1 MSRFI
6 QLHVLTSYP
15 PSNLNRDDTGRPKTA
30 VIGDC
35 TRLRISSQSLKRAWR
50 TSDIFE
56 STLKGHIG
64 TRTKEMGIS
73 VYQSLTKQGVGEKN
87 AREWAK
93 TIASQFGKLKSDKKT
108 ENNEDLHV
116 EQLVHFN
123 PEEEKAIADLVTQLV
138 ASAIAPTE
146 DDLKLLRKQHTAVDI
161 AMFGRMLA
169 SSPAFN
175 TEAAIQVAH
184 AITVHKAAVEDDY
197 FIAVDDLNT
206 GEEDSGA
213 AHIGELGF
221 GAGVFY
227 LYICIDRELL
237 QKNLGGDVVLTQKAL
252 NAFVQ
257 AVTKV
262 SPTGKQNSF
271 ASRAYAGF
279 VLAEKGDQQPRSLAQ
294 AFLKP
299 VKPNPEK
306 DEDTMTRAIKE
317 LTKRRDNFNTVYGD
331 CADASVQF
339 SLESPVEGS
348 LSAIAKFVAE

>member
-6 QLHVLTSYP
+6 QLHILTSYP

-56 STLKGHIG
+56 NALKGHIG

-73 VYQSLTKQGVGEKN
+73 IYQSLIRQGVSEKN

-116 EQLVHFN
+116 EQLVHFS
-123 PEEEKAIADLVTQLV
+123 PEEEKAIADLVTRLV
-138 ASAIAPTE
+138 STGAAPTE
-146 DDLKLLRKQHTAVDI
+146 DDLNLLRKRHTAVDI

-184 AITVHKAAVEDDY
+184 AFTVHKAAVDDDY
-197 FIAVDDLNT
+197 FIAVDDLNS
-206 GEEDSGA
+206 GEEDRGA

-227 LYICIDRELL
+227 LYICINRELL
-237 QKNLGGDVVLTQKAL
+237 EENLGGDTGLTRNAL

-279 VLAEKGDQQPRSLAQ
+279 VLAEKGDQQPRSLSQ

-306 DEDTMTRAIKE
+306 GEDTLTRAITE
-317 LTKRRDNFNTVYGD
+317 LTRRRDNFNAVYGS
-331 CADASVQF
+331 CADTSVLF
-339 SLESPVEGS
+339 NVETGQGS
-348 LSAIAKFVAE
+348 LSELAEFVAS